1 MQLLGLLSI
10 IIIVA
15 CKEDVLIKN
24 KQMKKIFIVPS
35 LILIFFFL
43 AFTSIDISQ
52 QQKNLP
58 GDVVGELKAKRVAQ
72 LFSDDFE
79 RSELGEQWVEHF
91 KKISLHDGVLVINQ
105 LPNLHPAIARHEI
118 ELQNTIFDFDLHLV
132 QAKRALMVVNGE
144 GHVFHVAFQE
154 NKAGLK
160 VSVKDYSNG
169 GVIATGTVLEE
180 KKGKWYEITLVL
192 VNDQL
197 EAIVDGNSV
206 VILKSSG
213 LAAKKT
219 LFQLNGV
226 GQHIEFD
233 NVEVWSVAP

>member
-1 MQLLGLLSI
+1 
-10 IIIVA
+10 
-15 CKEDVLIKN
+15 
-24 KQMKKIFIVPS
+24 MKKSLIVPC

-43 AFTSIDISQ
+43 ALTSFDISQ
-52 QQKNLP
+52 LRKNLP
-58 GDVVGELKAKRVAQ
+58 GDLVGKLKAKRVAQ

-79 RSELGEQWVEHF
+79 RSEVGDQWVEHF
-91 KKISLHDGVLVINQ
+91 KRISLQDGVLVINQ

-132 QAKRALMVVNGE
+132 QAKRALILVNGE
-144 GHVFHVAFQE
+144 GHIFHVAFQE
-154 NKAGLK
+154 KEIGLE

-169 GVIATGTVLEE
+169 GLIATGTVQGE
-180 KKGKWYEITLVL
+180 KKGKWYGITLAL

-213 LAAKKT
+213 LTAEKT

>member
-1 MQLLGLLSI
+1 
-10 IIIVA
+10 V
-15 CKEDVLIKN
+15 
-24 KQMKKIFIVPS
+24 KKILIVPYI
-35 LILIFFFL
+35 ILIFLFL
-43 AFTSIDISQ
+43 TLTSFDILQ
-52 QQKNLP
+52 QPKNLP
-58 GDVVGELKAKRVAQ
+58 GDLVGKLKAKRVAQ

-79 RSELGEQWVEHF
+79 RPEIGEKWVEHF
-91 KKISLHDGVLVINQ
+91 KKISLQDGVLVINQ
-105 LPNLHPAIARHEI
+105 LPNLHPAIARYEI

-132 QAKRALMVVNGE
+132 QAKRALIVVNGE
-144 GHVFHVAFQE
+144 GHIFHVAFQE
-154 NKAGLK
+154 NEVGLQ
-160 VSVKDYSNG
+160 VSLKDYSNG
-169 GVIATGTVLEE
+169 GCIASGTVQVE
-180 KKGKWYEITLVL
+180 KKGKWYGITLAL

-219 LFQLNGV
+219 LFQFNGV